1 MNTIK
6 FLTICTLFLG
16 LASCEKEDAVAAS
29 EPVVS
34 ETVSDLAA
42 DPSDAPT
49 GHYTFF
55 SFEDGILSTADSA
68 STSWDLAF
76 KSTSVIVNGGVSGPG
91 SAQAAVADGIYAD
104 FTEVPASLTMKSD
117 DADGLAIPSG
127 SGNGWYNYSPTTH
140 EISPIAGKVIF
151 VKTSSGNYAKVEI
164 LSYYKG
170 APATFDATAVGR
182 YYTFRYVYQPDGST
196 KFE

>member
-1 MNTIK
+1 MNAIK
-6 FLTICTLFLG
+6 FLTICTLFVG
-16 LASCEKEDAVAAS
+16 LISCEEDEVVVAKD
-29 EPVVS
+29 PVIS

-42 DPSDAPT
+42 NPSDAPNN
-49 GHYTFF
+49 HYTFF
-55 SFEDGILSTADSA
+55 SFEDGVLTTADSA
-68 STSWDLAF
+68 STKWDLAF

-117 DADGLAIPSG
+117 DAEGLAIPSG
-127 SGNGWYNYSPTTH
+127 SGNGWYNYSSTTH

-170 APATFDATAVGR
+170 DPAAFDATAVGR